1 MKQAL
6 RRMIVPAPDARLTT
20 ALKDTGTLW
29 LFCTVPTIALVGCFK
44 WLAPSLFPSSVDR
57 ASYFLS
63 APKLVGS
70 VTWGP
75 ALETV
80 FLGALILFL
89 RKVVGTDRS
98 MSIILLSAA
107 ICAAIHSLDW
117 IGWGLFVF
125 WPFVIFAV
133 AFARWEPRGLV
144 PAFFVAF
151 AVHALHNGTALLV
164 TAIAIYL

>member
-1 MKQAL
+1 MKRAL
-6 RRMIVPAPDARLTT
+6 HYMRNPAPDAKVMT
-20 ALKDTGTLW
+20 ALKETGSLW
-29 LFCTVPTIALVGCFK
+29 IACTVPAISLLAFIK
-44 WLAPSLFPSSVDR
+44 WLFPSHFPSSADR
-57 ASYFLS
+57 ASHFLS
-63 APKLVGS
+63 AQNMIAA
-70 VTWGP
+70 VTWAP

-80 FLGALILFL
+80 FLGALILVL
-89 RKVVGTDRS
+89 RKVLGTDRS
-98 MSIILLSAA
+98 MSVILLSAA
-107 ICAAIHSLDW
+107 VCAAIHSLDW

-125 WPFVIFAV
+125 WPFVIFAL